1 MADAKPRNLPW
12 LDRLNAK
19 LPDYG
24 GYQQQHR
31 RGDADQVF
39 RDAIA
44 ARLDEA
50 ERNVQ
55 AAIRECIA
63 HQAEREVGALELIQ
77 AEVHRLAD
85 RVRRAVSPSM
95 FLDAGEFGES
105 KADAL
110 HALDHALFER
120 ATALVTSTSR
130 TTPGHDWL
138 SGLKAELDA
147 FQAKLDA
154 RAMLFQSLS

>member
-1 MADAKPRNLPW
+1 MSDAKPRNLPW

-24 GYQQQHR
+24 GYQR
-31 RGDADQVF
+31 KDLRGDADQVF

-50 ERNVQ
+50 ERSVQ
-55 AAIRECIA
+55 AAIRECISR
-63 HQAEREVGALELIQ
+63 QAEREVGALELIQ
-77 AEVHRLAD
+77 AEIHRLGE
-85 RVRRAVSPSM
+85 RVRRAVGPLV
-95 FLDAGEFGES
+95 FLEAGEFGES

-110 HALDHALFER
+110 HALDHALYER
-120 ATALVTSTSR
+120 ATALVTMASR
-130 TTPGHDWL
+130 TTPGHNWL
-138 SGLKAELDA
+138 SELKAELDS